1 MRVKLQPFKNA
12 HGDYTGGDQ
21 TAPDDVRLVRDAAGT
36 YADPISKRHWSS
48 PYRLMRGGWGGG
60 VAGWGGQPRDKC
72 MPKAGAGL
80 GSARRTPGGEVA
92 GGRQKPVV
100 RRSVRW
106 GEWTGESCSDSS
118 ICGGEALLL

>member
-12 HGDYTGGDQ
+12 HGDHTGGDQ

-36 YADPISKRHWSS
+36 YADPYQSVIGPARIGSCA
-48 PYRLMRGGWGGG
+48 GGGGGG